1 MGYWIP
7 VAQFFREKGVRAMKL
22 YPPAIEGKIPAFAGT
37 TIQIP
42 FGINRAVNMAQVDYM
57 KLRIKSAK
65 TNQVLS
71 VT

>member
-1 MGYWIP
+1 
-7 VAQFFREKGVRAMKL
+7 MKL